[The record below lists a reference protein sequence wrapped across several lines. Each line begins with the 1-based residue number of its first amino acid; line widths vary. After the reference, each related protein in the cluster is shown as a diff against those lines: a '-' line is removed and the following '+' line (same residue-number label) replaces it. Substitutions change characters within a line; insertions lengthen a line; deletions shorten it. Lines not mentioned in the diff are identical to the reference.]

1 MNWIY
6 GYLSDYSQNEYD
18 DARSKLSPSRRNRIE
33 RLSKEDDVRR
43 SLLGEILLKKLL
55 CKLGKNN
62 EIIQCD
68 SNGRPY
74 LEGKGLHISITHSG
88 NMVACAI
95 DGQPIG
101 IDAEMIR
108 PIKLSLIN
116 RVCNDAEAEYILPAL
131 NRKAEKETIDDDVVL
146 EKFFSVWTSK
156 EAIIKK
162 SGKTIADIKSIDSS
176 LFMKNAKRIDNY
188 IIQII

>member
-1 MNWIY
+1 MNWTY

-18 DARSKLSPSRRNRIE
+18 EAGSKLSPSRRKRIE
-33 RLSKEDDVRR
+33 RLAKEDDIRR

-55 CKLGKNN
+55 CESGKNN

-68 SNGRPY
+68 NNGRPY
-74 LEGKGLHISITHSG
+74 LEDRELHISITHSG
-88 NMVACAI
+88 DMVACAI
-95 DGQPIG
+95 DSQPIG
-101 IDAEMIR
+101 IDAELIR

-116 RVCNDAEAEYILPAL
+116 RVCNAAEAKHILSGY
-131 NRKAEKETIDDDVVL
+131 NRKDEKETVYDDAVL

-156 EAIIKK
+156 EAVIKK
-162 SGKTIADIKSIDSS
+162 SGKTIADIKNIDTSS
-176 LFMKNAKRIDNY
+176 FMKKAKRIDNY